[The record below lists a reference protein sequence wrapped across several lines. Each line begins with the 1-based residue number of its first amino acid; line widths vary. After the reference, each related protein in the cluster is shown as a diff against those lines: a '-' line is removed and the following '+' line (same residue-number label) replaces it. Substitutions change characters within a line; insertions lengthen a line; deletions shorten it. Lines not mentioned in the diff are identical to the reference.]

1 MIELQN
7 PTKTFNGKNVLN
19 CISFE
24 VKEGEIF
31 GYLGPNGAVKTT
43 TMRIILGLLKPTFGN
58 VLVQGQ
64 NLGEN
69 EELRTKVGVLL
80 ENDGLYEGL
89 SAHENLDYYAQLY
102 EISDGVARK
111 RRIGE
116 LLDFVALSD
125 RRAEKVG
132 TYSKGMKRKLGLVR
146 AMIHNPDILFFD
158 EPSSGLDPEAQRMV
172 RDLILRLSKEE
183 KRTVFLNSHDLDEVQ
198 RVCTKIAI
206 LQSGKIKAYD
216 TVEHLRRKFSKPI
229 VEITFVDSEESKRA
243 VEFISALEYVS
254 FCEAEN
260 AKVAVTLTGKDTST
274 LLSTLM
280 GEGIKVEEIKKTSKS
295 LEDVYLDIVQRG
307 REQAE

>member
-1 MIELQN
+1 MIEVQN
-7 PTKTFNGKNVLN
+7 LTKEFNGKTVLN
-19 CISFE
+19 GISFE

-31 GYLGPNGAVKTT
+31 GYLGPNGAGKTT
-43 TMRIILGLLKPTFGN
+43 TMRIILGLLKPTSGN
-58 VLVQGQ
+58 ALVFGQ

-69 EELRTKVGVLL
+69 EGLRNKVGVLL
-80 ENDGLYEGL
+80 ENDGVYDQL
-89 SAHENLDYYAQLY
+89 SAYENLGYYAQLY
-102 EISDGVARK
+102 GISDGVERK

-116 LLDFVALSD
+116 LLDFVRLSD
-125 RRAEKVG
+125 RKNDKVG
-132 TYSKGMKRKLGLVR
+132 TFSKGMKRKLGLAR
-146 AMIHNPDILFFD
+146 AIIHDPDVLFLD

-172 RDLILRLSKEE
+172 RDLILRLATEE

-216 TVEHLRRKFSKPI
+216 TVEQLRRKFSKPI
-229 VEITFVDSEESKRA
+229 VAITFVDTEESTRA
-243 VEFISALEYVS
+243 LDFISALAYVS
-254 FCEAEN
+254 ECEREN
-260 AKVAVTLTGKDTST
+260 ATIKVTLKEKDAST